1 MSRDLSIVELTGA
14 VLSWLVGRWEGERGG
29 RWEGERGGWWEGER
43 GGRWKGERGGERE
56 GEGGC
61 SVEQSLVGL
70 QVVVLGGDM
79 S

>member
-1 MSRDLSIVELTGA
+1 MSRDPSIVELTGA
-14 VLSWLVGRWEGERGG
+14 VLSWLVGR
-29 RWEGERGGWWEGER
+29 WEGER

>member
-29 RWEGERGGWWEGER
+29 RW
-43 GGRWKGERGGERE
+43 KGERGGERE
-56 GEGGC
+56 GEGGS

>member
-1 MSRDLSIVELTGA
+1 MSRDPSTAELVGA

-29 RWEGERGGWWEGER
+29 G
-43 GGRWKGERGGERE
+43 RE

-70 QVVVLGGDM
+70 QVVVLGDDL

>member
-14 VLSWLVGRWEGERGG
+14 VLSWLV
-29 RWEGERGGWWEGER
+29 GWWEGER

>member
-1 MSRDLSIVELTGA
+1 MSRDPSTAELVVA
-14 VLSWLVGRWEGERGG
+14 VLSWLVGR
-29 RWEGERGGWWEGER
+29 WEGER

>member
-29 RWEGERGGWWEGER
+29 RWKGER
-43 GGRWKGERGGERE
+43 GGRGKGEGGGGGEGG

>member
-14 VLSWLVGRWEGERGG
+14 VLSWLVGR
-29 RWEGERGGWWEGER
+29 WEGER